1 MEEMI
6 SQYLLQGILTIVTLI
21 LTGAYTRLS
30 KKFTQQKEESEATK
44 FGVRAVL
51 RLELYKECQ
60 RLMEQ
65 NRVSTEELKNIER
78 IYENYHK
85 LGGNGTGTTLYE
97 RILKLPID
105 DGKDDE

>member
-30 KKFTQQKEESEATK
+30 KKFMQQKEESEATK
-44 FGVRAVL
+44 LGVRAVL
-51 RLELYKECQ
+51 HKECQ

-65 NRVSTEELKNIER
+65 NRVSTEELKNVER

-85 LGGNGTGTTLYE
+85 LGGNGTGTALYE